1 MVQHVETVFD
11 DTHKAFYIKQHVSF
25 NLVFCFSCFFLQTH
39 VFINLLVPCL
49 NLCFRYLCDVCV
61 NSNYSFS
68 NIQDINMFNIRYK
81 YVAPIL

>member
-25 NLVFCFSCFFLQTH
+25 NLVFLGFFLQTRM
-39 VFINLLVPCL
+39 FINLLVPCL
-49 NLCFRYLCDVCV
+49 NLCFRYLCHVCV

-68 NIQDINMFNIRYK
+68 NIQDINMLNIRYK